1 MKASFRHNK
10 MVQVQFDPTSSLL
23 TIRQSGD
30 GAFYEGR
37 VFQRGRGGL
46 GRAGRYSG
54 EGLGSVMSNVWHFL
68 RPMALSAF
76 KTVGKEAADTGSRIL
91 SNLAQG
97 ANLKETV
104 AEHGQEGVR
113 RVLERATK
121 RMQRG
126 RGLPALK
133 SRRRLKG
140 IKAPALAPHPKVIL
154 KPEDLLIGKSVAQ
167 STAIRKRAKKDNLG
181 LY

>member
-1 MKASFRHNK
+1 
-10 MVQVQFDPTSSLL
+10 
-23 TIRQSGD
+23 
-30 GAFYEGR
+30 
-37 VFQRGRGGL
+37 
-46 GRAGRYSG
+46 
-54 EGLGSVMSNVWHFL
+54 
-68 RPMALSAF
+68 MALSAV

-113 RVLERATK
+113 RVLERATR

-126 RGLPALK
+126 RGLPAPKRRK
-133 SRRRLKG
+133 S
-140 IKAPALAPHPKVIL
+140 IKALSLAPHPKVIL
-154 KPEDLLIGKSVAQ
+154 KPEDLLIGKSVAR
-167 STAIRKRAKKDNLG
+167 STALRKRAKKDNLG

>member
-1 MKASFRHNK
+1 

-54 EGLGSVMSNVWHFL
+54 EGLGSVMQNVWHFL
-68 RPMALSAF
+68 RPMALSAV

-113 RVLERATK
+113 RVLERATR

-126 RGLPALK
+126 RGLPAPKRRK
-133 SRRRLKG
+133 S
-140 IKAPALAPHPKVIL
+140 IKALSLAPHPKVIL
-154 KPEDLLIGKSVAQ
+154 KPEDLLIGKSVAR
-167 STAIRKRAKKDNLG
+167 STALRKRAKKDNLG